1 MTPYTNKKT
10 APMLASPES
19 GNTQNTLH
27 STQNPAALPVVSP
40 ALQPAPMLIRGQKAA
55 ARTLG
60 LKARK
65 IWELCVCNA
74 LPHQRCG
81 RAYLFDPAELRAWF
95 DCGCPSEPDA
105 AKRVRVAMRRGRGVK
120 P

>member
-10 APMLASPES
+10 APTLASPES
-19 GNTQNTLH
+19 GKK
-27 STQNPAALPVVSP
+27 STDYT
-40 ALQPAPMLIRGQKAA
+40 PMLIRGQKAA
-55 ARTLG
+55 ARMLG

-105 AKRVRVAMRRGRGVK
+105 AKRVRVAMRRGVK